1 MKRLQLFI
9 TVVLL
14 LFAFA
19 CPSFAA
25 DPVYS
30 TNDMGVL
37 NAEIAAMLTSPPIP
51 DGIQVELEF
60 GRFTEDDVPSIETAL
75 EKDVRFF
82 HQMDLSGLPDGSAT
96 AGWAGET
103 DLESEMDF
111 DTFLGAEV
119 FTCRP
124 ALINQIPRLLR
135 QW

>member
-60 GRFTEDDVPSIETAL
+60 GRFTEEEVPSIETAL
-75 EKDVRFF
+75 GKDVRFF

-96 AGWAGET
+96 AGWGRR
-103 DLESEMDF
+103 DGSGKRDGFRYLPGRCR
-111 DTFLGAEV
+111 FL
-119 FTCRP
+119 P
-124 ALINQIPRLLR
+124 ADQH
-135 QW
+135 